1 MRITI
6 YGAGGRMGQA
16 ISRLASQADDLSIV
30 GAVDA
35 PSHPHLGRDVGELA
49 GVGNLGV
56 ELSADLGSA
65 LLGADVIIDFSVAA
79 VFDGMLRGAM
89 QAGVP
94 VVSGTTMLSDE
105 SNALLDRAAETI
117 AVLWAPNMSVAVQVL
132 ARLVEQAVAALP
144 GYDVELCETHHN
156 RKIDA
161 PSGTA
166 TMLVDRV
173 VAARAGLESVH
184 GRHGTVGVRP
194 VSEVGVHALRGGGVI
209 GDHSLHLLGD
219 HDRIEITHRAV
230 SRELFA
236 EGALRAARFV
246 ANQTPGRYFL
256 ADLLD
261 AS

>member
-1 MRITI
+1 MKITI
-6 YGAGGRMGQA
+6 YGAAGRMGLA
-16 ISRLASQADDLSIV
+16 VNRLASQTDDLAIV
-30 GAVDA
+30 GAVDG
-35 PSHPHLGRDVGELA
+35 PSHPHLGQDIGELS
-49 GVGNLGV
+49 GVGHLGV

-79 VFDGMLRGAM
+79 AFDGMLRGAL

-94 VVSGTTMLSDE
+94 VVSGTTMLNEASE
-105 SNALLDRAAETI
+105 ALIDRAGATI
-117 AVLWAPNMSVAVQVL
+117 AVLWAPNMSLGVQVL

-144 GYDVELCETHHN
+144 TYDVELCETHHN

-166 TMLVDRV
+166 AMLVERA
-173 VAARAGLESVH
+173 VAARAGLEAVH
-184 GRHGTVGVRP
+184 GRHGHVGARP
-194 VSEVGVHALRGGGVI
+194 PSEVGVHALRGGGII

-246 ANQTPGRYFL
+246 ARRAPGRYAL

-261 AS
+261 AP